1 MASDWIID
9 SSFRMGYMGLV
20 KEKIMQEKTKLKE
33 QREKAGLSQSQLA
46 AAADIS
52 VRVLQNYEQAIRDLD
67 GAKLITLLK
76 LCSALDCTLADLVTN
91 EEILRLLKE
100 QNLNR

>member
-1 MASDWIID
+1 MS
-9 SSFRMGYMGLV
+9 
-20 KEKIMQEKTKLKE
+20 EKTKLKE
-33 QREKAGLSQSQLA
+33 RREKAGLSQSQLA

-76 LCSALDCTLADLVTN
+76 ICLALDCTLADIISSDET
-91 EEILRLLKE
+91 IQLLK
-100 QNLNR
+100 QVKKI

>member
-1 MASDWIID
+1 M
-9 SSFRMGYMGLV
+9 
-20 KEKIMQEKTKLKE
+20 EKQTKLKL

-76 LCSALDCTLADLVTN
+76 LCSALHCTLADIITD
-91 EEILRLLKE
+91 EETLRLLKE
-100 QNLNR
+100 VPANQN